1 MGRGGMDR
9 GKISTIQPK
18 RRLGTA
24 AARDNLPKLV
34 QEFSSFT
41 RPTRSLVDRAVEV
54 GVRRQGGAWLVPE
67 VDAQAAIER
76 QQSLIERVA
85 ELEEL
90 IEDLTA
96 APVIAGRAATPLSE
110 WETVDEFA
118 AGLSLSDVLHEA
130 RAELQ

>member
-1 MGRGGMDR
+1 
-9 GKISTIQPK
+9 
-18 RRLGTA
+18 
-24 AARDNLPKLV
+24 LPKLV

-41 RPTRSLVDRAVEV
+41 RPTRSLVERAVEV
-54 GVRRQGGAWLVPE
+54 GARRQGGAWLVPE

-96 APVIAGRAATPLSE
+96 APVIAARAATPLSE

-118 AGLSLSDVLHEA
+118 AGLSLSDVLGSLPH
-130 RAELQ
+130 RLQDRPEHRGG